1 MNEIKKCSISGVGFT
16 FEKAAYDRLNNYLA
30 SLKEAYKNS
39 PDSEEILADIEAR
52 IAELILSA
60 QSDAQCVV
68 TLPIIENII
77 EQLGSPEAISGE
89 EEKAGNS
96 SESRIPRRLY
106 RDLENAKLGGV
117 CAGLAKHFGVD
128 AVWIRLA
135 MASPLILVV
144 IGAPFLHWLS
154 TLGGNLCAVFFITY
168 LILWFAIPE
177 AKSARQKLEA
187 EGKPIS
193 ASTIA
198 NRQGATQEEQAKSS
212 VASVVTTFGRFMVIV
227 MKVLLGLLLFPVAF
241 VVFFLL
247 LSLVVIT
254 AGENELFIV
263 DIGNFAGV
271 IDAANEV
278 GVPLMAFALL
288 LILVP
293 AIYIGYL
300 FITLLINKKPRW
312 WVLLVTILAWLL
324 ILIGIIFAGV
334 GYAESRSFASF
345 SSDSEIERI
354 MKKGGKIVLSGIL
367 EGREGVVI
375 DAVNMNKLKILEEM
389 HQTEWL
395 AYVCERED

>member
-30 SLKEAYKNS
+30 SLKEAYKNN

-60 QSDAQCVV
+60 QSNAQCVV

-77 EQLGSPEAISGE
+77 EQLGSPEAISGK
-89 EEKAGNS
+89 EEKADNS

-135 MASPLILVV
+135 IFSPFILF
-144 IGAPFLHWLS
+144 FLGRIPGMWWS
-154 TLGGNLCAVFFITY
+154 YQLGGNLFGIFFLTY

-254 AGENELFIV
+254 AGVGDLFIV

-288 LILVP
+288 LLLVP

-300 FITLLINKKPRW
+300 FVTLLINKKPRW

-324 ILIGIIFAGV
+324 VLIGTIFAGFD
-334 GYAESRSFASF
+334 YAENRSFATF
-345 SSDSEIERI
+345 SSDSEVERI
-354 MKKGGKIVLSGIL
+354 MKKVDDESNLSRKIMEELNEELDDNEKALIHQLLNDNNAKS
-367 EGREGVVI
+367 I
-375 DAVNMNKLKILEEM
+375 DK
-389 HQTEWL
+389 
-395 AYVCERED
+395 

>member
-1 MNEIKKCSISGVGFT
+1 MNEIKRCSISGVGFT
-16 FEKAAYDRLNNYLA
+16 FEKAAYERLNNYLA
-30 SLKEAYKNS
+30 SLKEAYKNN

-52 IAELILSA
+52 VAELILSA
-60 QSDAQCVV
+60 QNDAECVV
-68 TLPIIENII
+68 TLPIIENIVA
-77 EQLGSPEAISGE
+77 QLGSPEDISGE
-89 EEKAGNS
+89 ESKAADS

-154 TLGGNLCAVFFITY
+154 TLGGNLFAVFLITY
-168 LILWFAIPE
+168 LILWFAIPS

-212 VASVVTTFGRFMVIV
+212 VASVITTFGRFMVIV
-227 MKVLLGLLLFPVAF
+227 MKVLLGLLLFPVTF

-254 AGENELFIV
+254 AGVSELFIV

-278 GVPLMAFALL
+278 GVPLMVCALL

-293 AIYIGYL
+293 IIYIGYL

-324 ILIGIIFAGV
+324 VLIGTIFAGFN
-334 GYAESRSFASF
+334 YAEERSFASF
-345 SSDSEIERI
+345 SSDSEVERI
-354 MKKGGKIVLSGIL
+354 MKRFDDENDLSRQIMESL
-367 EGREGVVI
+367 DEEPNTEQKAEIERLLNDKNAKSI
-375 DAVNMNKLKILEEM
+375 DK
-389 HQTEWL
+389 
-395 AYVCERED
+395 

>member
-16 FEKAAYDRLNNYLA
+16 FEKAAYDRLNSYLK

-89 EEKAGNS
+89 ESKATNNT
-96 SESRIPRRLY
+96 ESRIPRRLY

-254 AGENELFIV
+254 AGVGDLFIV

-288 LILVP
+288 LLLVP

-300 FITLLINKKPRW
+300 FVTLLINKKPRW

-324 ILIGIIFAGV
+324 VLIGTIFAGIDC
-334 GYAESRSFASF
+334 AEERSFASF
-345 SSDSEIERI
+345 SSDSEVERI
-354 MKKGGKIVLSGIL
+354 MKKGDDKNNLSRKIMEELNEELDDDEKALIQQLLNDNNAKS
-367 EGREGVVI
+367 I
-375 DAVNMNKLKILEEM
+375 DN
-389 HQTEWL
+389 
-395 AYVCERED
+395 

>member
-16 FEKAAYDRLNNYLA
+16 FEKAAYDRLNSYLK

-89 EEKAGNS
+89 ESKATNNT
-96 SESRIPRRLY
+96 ESRIPRRLY

-247 LSLVVIT
+247 LSLIVIT
-254 AGENELFIV
+254 AGVGDLFIV

-312 WVLLVTILAWLL
+312 WVLLVTILAWILL
-324 ILIGIIFAGV
+324 LLGTIFAGID
-334 GYAESRSFASF
+334 YAENRSFATF
-345 SSDSEIERI
+345 SSDSEVERI
-354 MKKGGKIVLSGIL
+354 MKKGGNGNDLSRQIMEEL
-367 EGREGVVI
+367 NEELDDDEKALIQQLLKDNNAKSI
-375 DAVNMNKLKILEEM
+375 DK
-389 HQTEWL
+389 
-395 AYVCERED
+395 

>member
-16 FEKAAYDRLNNYLA
+16 FEKTAYARLDEYLQ
-30 SLKEAYKNS
+30 SLKKAYANN

-60 QSDAQCVV
+60 QNDAQCVV

-77 EQLGSPEAISGE
+77 EQLGSPEDISGE
-89 EEKAGNS
+89 EPSEKNEP
-96 SESRIPRRLY
+96 SERIPRRLY
-106 RDLENAKLGGV
+106 RDVENGKLGGV

-128 AVWIRLA
+128 AVWIRLVIF
-135 MASPLILVV
+135 SPFILF
-144 IGAPFLHWLS
+144 FLGRIPGMWWS
-154 TLGGNLCAVFFITY
+154 YQLGGNLFGIFFLTY
-168 LILWFAIPE
+168 LILWFAIPS

-198 NRQGATQEEQAKSS
+198 NRQGATQEEKAKSS

-227 MKVLLGLLLFPVAF
+227 MKVLLGLMLFPITF
-241 VVFFLL
+241 VFFFLL

-254 AGENELFIV
+254 AGVSELFIV
-263 DIGNFAGV
+263 DIGNFAGL

-293 AIYIGYL
+293 VIYVGYL
-300 FITLLINKKPRW
+300 FVTLLINKKPRW
-312 WVLLVTILAWLL
+312 WVLLATILAW
-324 ILIGIIFAGV
+324 ILVLVGTIFAGFD
-334 GYAESRSFASF
+334 YAENRSFATF
-345 SSDSEIERI
+345 SSDSEVERI
-354 MKKGGKIVLSGIL
+354 MKKFDNENDLSRQIMESL
-367 EGREGVVI
+367 DEEPNAEQRAEIERLINDTNAKSI
-375 DAVNMNKLKILEEM
+375 DK
-389 HQTEWL
+389 
-395 AYVCERED
+395 

>member
-227 MKVLLGLLLFPVAF
+227 MKVLLGLLLFPVTF

-254 AGENELFIV
+254 AGVSELFIV

-300 FITLLINKKPRW
+300 FITLLINRKPRW
-312 WVLLVTILAWLL
+312 WVLLVTILMWLL
-324 ILIGIIFAGV
+324 VLIGTIFAGID
-334 GYAESRSFASF
+334 YAEERSFASF
-345 SSDSEIERI
+345 SSDSEVERI
-354 MKKGGKIVLSGIL
+354 MKRSDDKNDLSRKIMEELNEELDDEEKALIQQL
-367 EGREGVVI
+367 LNDKNATFI
-375 DAVNMNKLKILEEM
+375 DK
-389 HQTEWL
+389 
-395 AYVCERED
+395 

>member
-16 FEKAAYDRLNNYLA
+16 FEKAAYDRLNSYLK

-89 EEKAGNS
+89 ESKTANNT
-96 SESRIPRRLY
+96 ESRIPRRLY

-254 AGENELFIV
+254 AGVGDLFIV

-312 WVLLVTILAWLL
+312 WVLLVTILAWILL
-324 ILIGIIFAGV
+324 LLGTIFAGID
-334 GYAESRSFASF
+334 YAENRSFATF
-345 SSDSEIERI
+345 SSDSEVERI
-354 MKKGGKIVLSGIL
+354 MKKGGNGNDLSRQIMEEL
-367 EGREGVVI
+367 NEELDDDEKALIQQLLKDNNAKSI
-375 DAVNMNKLKILEEM
+375 DN
-389 HQTEWL
+389 
-395 AYVCERED
+395 

>member
-16 FEKAAYDRLNNYLA
+16 FEKVAYERLNNYLA
-30 SLKEAYKNS
+30 SLKEAYKSN

-89 EEKAGNS
+89 EEKADNS

-254 AGENELFIV
+254 AGVGDLFIV

-293 AIYIGYL
+293 AIYVGYL
-300 FITLLINKKPRW
+300 FITLLMNKRPRW
-312 WVLLVTILAWLL
+312 WVLFATILAWLL
-324 ILIGIIFAGV
+324 ILIGIIFAGID
-334 GYAESRSFASF
+334 YAENRSSLSF
-345 SSDSEIERI
+345 SSDSEVERI
-354 MKKGGKIVLSGIL
+354 MKKVDNENDLSRKIMESLDKELSD
-367 EGREGVVI
+367 E
-375 DAVNMNKLKILEEM
+375 
-389 HQTEWL
+389 
-395 AYVCERED
+395 EREEWQRLLNDPNVKSID

>member
-60 QSDAQCVV
+60 QSDTQCVV

-89 EEKAGNS
+89 ESKTANNT
-96 SESRIPRRLY
+96 ESRIPRRLY

-212 VASVVTTFGRFMVIV
+212 VASAVTTFGRFMVIV
-227 MKVLLGLLLFPVAF
+227 MKVLLGLLLFPVTF
-241 VVFFLL
+241 VAFFLL

-254 AGENELFIV
+254 AGVSELFIV
-263 DIGNFAGV
+263 DIGNFAGLV
-271 IDAANEV
+271 DAANEV
-278 GVPLMAFALL
+278 GVPLMTCSLL
-288 LILVP
+288 LVLVP

-300 FITLLINKKPRW
+300 LITLLINKKPRW
-312 WVLLVTILAWLL
+312 WVLLVTILMWLL
-324 ILIGIIFAGV
+324 VLIGTIFAGID
-334 GYAESRSFASF
+334 YAEERSFASF
-345 SSDSEIERI
+345 SSDSEVERI
-354 MKKGGKIVLSGIL
+354 MKRSDDKNDLSRKIMEELNEELDDDEKALIQQLLNDNNAKS
-367 EGREGVVI
+367 I
-375 DAVNMNKLKILEEM
+375 DK
-389 HQTEWL
+389 
-395 AYVCERED
+395 

>member
-227 MKVLLGLLLFPVAF
+227 MKVLLGLLLFPVTF

-254 AGENELFIV
+254 AGVSELFIV

-312 WVLLVTILAWLL
+312 WVLLVTILMWLL
-324 ILIGIIFAGV
+324 VLIGTIFAGID
-334 GYAESRSFASF
+334 YAEERSFASF
-345 SSDSEIERI
+345 SSDSEVERI
-354 MKKGGKIVLSGIL
+354 MKRSDDKNDLSRKIMEELNEELDDEEKALIQQL
-367 EGREGVVI
+367 LNDKNATFI
-375 DAVNMNKLKILEEM
+375 DK
-389 HQTEWL
+389 
-395 AYVCERED
+395 

>member
-16 FEKAAYDRLNNYLA
+16 FEKAAYDRLNSYLK

-247 LSLVVIT
+247 LSLIVIT
-254 AGENELFIV
+254 AGVGDLFIV

-312 WVLLVTILAWLL
+312 WVLLVTILAWILL
-324 ILIGIIFAGV
+324 LLGTIFAGID
-334 GYAESRSFASF
+334 YAENRSFATF
-345 SSDSEIERI
+345 SSDSEVERI
-354 MKKGGKIVLSGIL
+354 MKKGGNGNDLSRQIMEEL
-367 EGREGVVI
+367 NEELDDDEKALIQQLLKDNNAKSI
-375 DAVNMNKLKILEEM
+375 DK
-389 HQTEWL
+389 
-395 AYVCERED
+395 

>member
-16 FEKAAYDRLNNYLA
+16 FEKVAYERLNNYLA
-30 SLKEAYKNS
+30 SLKEAYKSN

-60 QSDAQCVV
+60 QSDTQCVV

-89 EEKAGNS
+89 ESKTANNT
-96 SESRIPRRLY
+96 ESRIPRRLY

-117 CAGLAKHFGVD
+117 CAGLAKHFGID

-212 VASVVTTFGRFMVIV
+212 VASAVTTFGRFMVIV
-227 MKVLLGLLLFPVAF
+227 MKVLLGLLLFPITFVA
-241 VVFFLL
+241 FFLL

-254 AGENELFIV
+254 AGVSELFIV
-263 DIGNFAGV
+263 DIGNFAGLV
-271 IDAANEV
+271 DAANEV
-278 GVPLMAFALL
+278 GVPLMTCSLL
-288 LILVP
+288 LVLVP

-300 FITLLINKKPRW
+300 LITLLINRKPRW
-312 WVLLVTILAWLL
+312 WVFLVTIVAWLL
-324 ILIGIIFAGV
+324 VLIGTIFAGID
-334 GYAESRSFASF
+334 YAEERSFVSF
-345 SSDSEIERI
+345 SSDSEVERI
-354 MKKGGKIVLSGIL
+354 MKKGDDKNNLSRKIMEELNEELDDDEKALIQQLLNDNNAKS
-367 EGREGVVI
+367 I
-375 DAVNMNKLKILEEM
+375 DN
-389 HQTEWL
+389 
-395 AYVCERED
+395 

>member
-254 AGENELFIV
+254 AGVGELFIV

-300 FITLLINKKPRW
+300 FVSLLINKKPRW
-312 WVLLVTILAWLL
+312 WVFLVTIVAWLL
-324 ILIGIIFAGV
+324 VLIGTIFAGID
-334 GYAESRSFASF
+334 YAEERSFVSF
-345 SSDSEIERI
+345 SSDSEVERI
-354 MKKGGKIVLSGIL
+354 MKKGDDKNNLSRKIMEELNEELDDEEKALIQQLLNDNNAKS
-367 EGREGVVI
+367 I
-375 DAVNMNKLKILEEM
+375 DN
-389 HQTEWL
+389 
-395 AYVCERED
+395 

>member
-16 FEKAAYDRLNNYLA
+16 FEKAAYARLDEYLQ
-30 SLKEAYKNS
+30 SLKKAYANN

-60 QSDAQCVV
+60 QNDAQCVV

-77 EQLGSPEAISGE
+77 EQLGSPEDISGE
-89 EEKAGNS
+89 EPSEKNEP
-96 SESRIPRRLY
+96 SERIPRRLY
-106 RDLENAKLGGV
+106 RDVENGKLGGV

-128 AVWIRLA
+128 AVWIRLVIF
-135 MASPLILVV
+135 SPFILF
-144 IGAPFLHWLS
+144 FLGRIPGMWWS
-154 TLGGNLCAVFFITY
+154 YQLGGNLFGIFFLTY
-168 LILWFAIPE
+168 LILWFAIPS

-198 NRQGATQEEQAKSS
+198 NRQGATQEEKAKSS

-227 MKVLLGLLLFPVAF
+227 MKVLLGLLLFPITF
-241 VVFFLL
+241 VFFFLL

-254 AGENELFIV
+254 AGVSELFIV
-263 DIGNFAGV
+263 DIGNFAGL

-293 AIYIGYL
+293 VIYVGYL
-300 FITLLINKKPRW
+300 FVTLLINKKPRW
-312 WVLLVTILAWLL
+312 WVLLATILAWILV
-324 ILIGIIFAGV
+324 LIGTIFAGID
-334 GYAESRSFASF
+334 YAENRSFATF
-345 SSDSEIERI
+345 SSDSEVERI
-354 MKKGGKIVLSGIL
+354 MKKFDNENDLSRQIMESL
-367 EGREGVVI
+367 DEEPNAEQKAEIERLINDTNAKSI
-375 DAVNMNKLKILEEM
+375 DK
-389 HQTEWL
+389 
-395 AYVCERED
+395 

>member
-16 FEKAAYDRLNNYLA
+16 FEKTAYARLDEYLQ
-30 SLKEAYKNS
+30 SLKKAYANN

-68 TLPIIENII
+68 TLQIIENII
-77 EQLGSPEAISGE
+77 EQLGSPEDISGE
-89 EEKAGNS
+89 EPSEKNEP
-96 SESRIPRRLY
+96 SERIPRRLY
-106 RDLENAKLGGV
+106 RDVENGKLGGV

-128 AVWIRLA
+128 AVWIRLVIF
-135 MASPLILVV
+135 SPFILF
-144 IGAPFLHWLS
+144 FLGRIPGMWWS
-154 TLGGNLCAVFFITY
+154 YQLGGNLFGIFFLTY
-168 LILWFAIPE
+168 LILWFAIPS

-198 NRQGATQEEQAKSS
+198 NRQGATQEEKAKSS

-227 MKVLLGLLLFPVAF
+227 MKVLLGLLLFPITF
-241 VVFFLL
+241 VFFFLL

-254 AGENELFIV
+254 AGVSELFIV
-263 DIGNFAGV
+263 DIGNFAGL

-293 AIYIGYL
+293 VIYVGYL
-300 FITLLINKKPRW
+300 FVTLLINKKPRW
-312 WVLLVTILAWLL
+312 WVLLATILAW
-324 ILIGIIFAGV
+324 ILVLVGTIFAGFD
-334 GYAESRSFASF
+334 YAENRSFATF
-345 SSDSEIERI
+345 SSDSEVERI
-354 MKKGGKIVLSGIL
+354 MKKFDNENDLSRQIIESL
-367 EGREGVVI
+367 DEEPNAEQKAEIERLINDTNAKSI
-375 DAVNMNKLKILEEM
+375 DK
-389 HQTEWL
+389 
-395 AYVCERED
+395 

>member
-16 FEKAAYDRLNNYLA
+16 FEKAAYARLDEYLQ
-30 SLKEAYKNS
+30 SLKKAYANN

-77 EQLGSPEAISGE
+77 EQLGSPEDISGE
-89 EEKAGNS
+89 EPSEKNEP
-96 SESRIPRRLY
+96 SERIPRRLY
-106 RDLENAKLGGV
+106 RDVENGKLGGV

-212 VASVVTTFGRFMVIV
+212 VASAVTTFGRFMVIV
-227 MKVLLGLLLFPVAF
+227 MKVLLGLMLFPIAF
-241 VVFFLL
+241 VFFFLL

-254 AGENELFIV
+254 AGVSELFIV
-263 DIGNFAGV
+263 DIGNFAGL

-278 GVPLMAFALL
+278 GVPLMVFALL

-293 AIYIGYL
+293 VIYVGYL
-300 FITLLINKKPRW
+300 FVTLLINKKPRW
-312 WVLLVTILAWLL
+312 WVLLATILAW
-324 ILIGIIFAGV
+324 ILVLVGTIFAGFD
-334 GYAESRSFASF
+334 YAENRSFATF
-345 SSDSEIERI
+345 SSDSEVERI
-354 MKKGGKIVLSGIL
+354 MKKVDNENDLSRQIMESL
-367 EGREGVVI
+367 NEEPDAEQRAEIERLINDTNAKSI
-375 DAVNMNKLKILEEM
+375 DK
-389 HQTEWL
+389 
-395 AYVCERED
+395 

>member
-254 AGENELFIV
+254 AGVGDLFIT
-263 DIGNFAGV
+263 DIGNFAGLV
-271 IDAANEV
+271 DAANEV
-278 GVPLMAFALL
+278 GVPLMTCSLL
-288 LILVP
+288 LVLVP

-300 FITLLINKKPRW
+300 FVTLLINKKPRW

-324 ILIGIIFAGV
+324 VLIGTIFAGID
-334 GYAESRSFASF
+334 YAEERSFASF
-345 SSDSEIERI
+345 SSDSEVERI
-354 MKKGGKIVLSGIL
+354 MKKGDDKNNLSRKIMEELNEELDDDEKALIQQLLNDNNAKS
-367 EGREGVVI
+367 I
-375 DAVNMNKLKILEEM
+375 DN
-389 HQTEWL
+389 
-395 AYVCERED
+395 